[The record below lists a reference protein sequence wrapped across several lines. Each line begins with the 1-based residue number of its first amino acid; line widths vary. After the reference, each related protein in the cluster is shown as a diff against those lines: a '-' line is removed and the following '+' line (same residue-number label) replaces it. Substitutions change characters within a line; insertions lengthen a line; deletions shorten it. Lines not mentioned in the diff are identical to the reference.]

1 MAWPEIAACVLFLGH
16 VAIGE
21 GLQVGDDGELLPVV
35 QSKISYLGCVDVDS
49 QFWGWPSRAG
59 NVPCVVEMND
69 LLPRSQNAR
78 LAFAARRA
86 VISLSTIL
94 GRLAD
99 RLWLLDVFQVFGI
112 HGGVNRFVECALW
125 DRDLFLGRVVQQRD

>member
-49 QFWGWPSRAG
+49 HFWGWPSRAG

-69 LLPRSQNAR
+69 LLQR
-78 LAFAARRA
+78 LEVTIVRVGFNEMLRWPQVDVAQGWNFVPAQCGSPDWLRVAD
-86 VISLSTIL
+86 SLQETTQTIVDPS
-94 GRLAD
+94 LA
-99 RLWLLDVFQVFGI
+99 
-112 HGGVNRFVECALW
+112 
-125 DRDLFLGRVVQQRD
+125 

>member
-49 QFWGWPSRAG
+49 HFWGWPSRAG

-112 HGGVNRFVECALW
+112 HGGVNRFVEGALW
-125 DRDLFLGRVVQQRD
+125 DRDLFLGRVVQQSD